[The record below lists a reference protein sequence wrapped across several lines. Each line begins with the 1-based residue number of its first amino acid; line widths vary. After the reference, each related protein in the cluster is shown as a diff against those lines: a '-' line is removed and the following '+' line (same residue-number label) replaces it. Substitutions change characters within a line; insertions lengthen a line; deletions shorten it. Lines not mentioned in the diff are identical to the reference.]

1 MNLPA
6 AQVEQETLVV
16 GLGTTG
22 LSVIRHLLAC
32 GQRLAVTDTRENP
45 PGLAELDQ
53 IEGAA
58 SAWVGPLSTLDATC
72 WRTIVVSPGVPV
84 SLPELQ
90 AARAAGCELVG
101 DVQLFVHAAR
111 QPLVAITGSNGKS
124 TVTALAGELLRAL
137 GLRVAV
143 GGNLGPPALEL
154 LGDDPEVYVLEL
166 SSFQLETTRDLG
178 AASAAILNISADH
191 LDRYPDMEA
200 YLTAKM
206 RILQGARHTVL
217 NRDDD
222 RLRPL
227 CRSSTGPS
235 FGLNPPPGPHDFG
248 VVEVAGEPWLAR
260 GDDALLPVADLALHG
275 RHNWLNALA
284 ALALVW
290 PWVEDP
296 RPLFPVLRSFTGL
309 AHRSQRVRSHH
320 GVDFIDDSKGT
331 NVGATLAAI
340 RGVTGPLVLIAGG
353 QGKGQD
359 FAPLADALVGKARG
373 VILLGADAPQIA
385 QALNGAVPL
394 RLVTSME
401 EAVSVAAEWAQPGDT
416 VLLSPACA
424 SLDMFSSFAER
435 GERFARA
442 VRELDT

>member
-1 MNLPA
+1 MSLPA

-16 GLGTTG
+16 GLGATG

-32 GQRLAVTDTRENP
+32 GQRVAVTDTRENP
-45 PGLAELDQ
+45 PGLDALNR

-58 SAWVGPLSTLDATC
+58 SAWAGPLSALDAAR
-72 WRTIVVSPGVPV
+72 WRHIVVSPGVPV
-84 SLPELQ
+84 SLPGLQ
-90 AARAAGCELVG
+90 AARAAGCELIG
-101 DVQLFVHAAR
+101 DVQLFVRAAR

-137 GLRVAV
+137 GLRTAV

-154 LGDDPEVYVLEL
+154 LRDDPEVYVLEL
-166 SSFQLETTRDLG
+166 SSFQLETTSDLG

-191 LDRYPDMEA
+191 LDRYPDMDA
-200 YLTAKM
+200 YLTAKT
-206 RILQGARHTVL
+206 RILQGARQVVL

-227 CRSSTGPS
+227 CPSSTGPS
-235 FGLNPPPGPHDFG
+235 FGLSAPPGPDDFG
-248 VVEVAGEPWLAR
+248 AVEVAGEPWLAR
-260 GDDALLPVADLALHG
+260 GEDLLLPAADLALHG

-296 RPLFPVLRSFTGL
+296 RPLLPVLRTFAGL
-309 AHRSQRVRSHH
+309 AHRSQRVRSYD
-320 GVDFIDDSKGT
+320 GIEFIDDSKGT
-331 NVGATLAAI
+331 NVGAALAAI

-359 FAPLADALVGKARG
+359 FAPLADALVGKARC
-373 VILLGADAPQIA
+373 VILLGVDAPQIA

-401 EAVSVAAEWAQPGDT
+401 EAVSVAAQWAQPGDT